1 MGFALCLCNTKAKL
15 AIKQNIY
22 GGLYE
27 YQKQLLTYFKI
38 VGNFNPDDISAL
50 LNLTPEKSWKIGD
63 LRRNGTKYDF
73 ALWEIGRCTEYDV
86 YVENQMRKT
95 ISVLLDKIAILNQIR
110 EENDV
115 EFVLEIVPS
124 IYVEDINPCL
134 APPLDVID
142 FCHATRTQIDIDMYL
157 FNSENE

>member
-1 MGFALCLCNTKAKL
+1 MNTR
-15 AIKQNIY
+15 NSCY
-22 GGLYE
+22 
-27 YQKQLLTYFKI
+27 TYFRI
-38 VGNFNPDDISAL
+38 VGKFNPDNVSAL

-63 LRRNGTKYDF
+63 LRRNGTKYEF
-73 ALWEIGRCTEYDV
+73 ANWMIGKCAEYDV
-86 YVENQMRKT
+86 YVGNQMRKT
-95 ISVLLDKIAILNQIR
+95 ISTLLDKIAILNQIR

-115 EFVLEIVPS
+115 EFFLEIVPS
-124 IYVEDINPCL
+124 VYVDDINPCL

>member
-1 MGFALCLCNTKAKL
+1 MNTR
-15 AIKQNIY
+15 NSCY
-22 GGLYE
+22 
-27 YQKQLLTYFKI
+27 TYFRI
-38 VGNFNPDDISAL
+38 VGNFNPDDVSAL
-50 LNLTPEKSWKIGD
+50 LNLTPEESWKIGD
-63 LRRNGTKYDF
+63 LRRNGTKYEF
-73 ALWEIGRCTEYDV
+73 ANWNIGKCAEYDV

-95 ISVLLDKIAILNQIR
+95 ISMLLDKIATLNQIR

-115 EFVLEIVPS
+115 EFFLEIVPS
-124 IYVEDINPCL
+124 IYVDDIKPCR

>member
-1 MGFALCLCNTKAKL
+1 MNTR
-15 AIKQNIY
+15 NSCY
-22 GGLYE
+22 
-27 YQKQLLTYFKI
+27 TNFRI

-50 LNLTPEKSWKIGD
+50 LNLTPEESWKIGD
-63 LRRNGTKYDF
+63 LRRDGTKYEF
-73 ALWEIGRCTEYDV
+73 ANWMIGKCAEYDV

-95 ISVLLDKIAILNQIR
+95 ISMLLDKIVTLNQIR

-124 IYVEDINPCL
+124 ICVDDISPCL

>member
-1 MGFALCLCNTKAKL
+1 MNTR
-15 AIKQNIY
+15 NSCY
-22 GGLYE
+22 
-27 YQKQLLTYFKI
+27 TYFKI
-38 VGNFNPDDISAL
+38 VGNFNPDDVSAL

-63 LRRNGTKYDF
+63 VRRNGTKYEF
-73 ALWEIGRCTEYDV
+73 AHWEIGRCAEYDV

-95 ISVLLDKIAILNQIR
+95 ISMLLDKIAILNQIR

-115 EFVLEIVPS
+115 KFFLVIVPS
-124 IYVEDINPCL
+124 IYVDDINPCL

-157 FNSENE
+157 FNSENK

>member
-1 MGFALCLCNTKAKL
+1 MNTR
-15 AIKQNIY
+15 NSCY
-22 GGLYE
+22 
-27 YQKQLLTYFKI
+27 TYFMI

-50 LNLTPEKSWKIGD
+50 LNLTPEESWKIGD
-63 LRRNGTKYDF
+63 LQRNSTTKYEF
-73 ALWEIGRCTEYDV
+73 ANWTIGKCAEYDV

-95 ISVLLDKIAILNQIR
+95 ISILLDKIATLNQIR

-115 EFVLEIVPS
+115 EFFLEIVPS
-124 IYVEDINPCL
+124 IYVDDINPCL

-157 FNSENE
+157 FDSENKQATPDRH

>member
-1 MGFALCLCNTKAKL
+1 MNT
-15 AIKQNIY
+15 QNSCY
-22 GGLYE
+22 
-27 YQKQLLTYFKI
+27 TYFKI
-38 VGNFNPDDISAL
+38 LGNFNPDDVSAL

-63 LRRNGTKYDF
+63 VRRNGTKYEF
-73 ALWEIGRCTEYDV
+73 AHWEIGRYAEYDV

-95 ISVLLDKIAILNQIR
+95 ISLLLDKIAILNQIR

-115 EFVLEIVPS
+115 EFFLEIVPY
-124 IYVEDINPCL
+124 IHVDDINPCL

>member
-1 MGFALCLCNTKAKL
+1 MNTR
-15 AIKQNIY
+15 NSCY
-22 GGLYE
+22 
-27 YQKQLLTYFKI
+27 TYFKI

-50 LNLTPEKSWKIGD
+50 LNLTPEESWKIGD
-63 LRRNGTKYDF
+63 LRRNGTKYEF
-73 ALWEIGRCTEYDV
+73 ANWMIGKCAEYDV

-95 ISVLLDKIAILNQIR
+95 ISMLLDKIATLNQIR

-115 EFVLEIVPS
+115 EFFLEIVPF
-124 IYVEDINPCL
+124 ICVDDINPCL

-157 FNSENE
+157 FDSENE

>member
-1 MGFALCLCNTKAKL
+1 MNTR
-15 AIKQNIY
+15 NSCY
-22 GGLYE
+22 
-27 YQKQLLTYFKI
+27 TYFRI

-50 LNLTPEKSWKIGD
+50 LNLTPEESWKIGD
-63 LRRNGTKYDF
+63 LRRDGTKYEF
-73 ALWEIGRCTEYDV
+73 ANWKIGTCVEYDV

-95 ISVLLDKIAILNQIR
+95 ISMLLDKIVTLNQIR

-115 EFVLEIVPS
+115 EFFLEIVPS
-124 IYVEDINPCL
+124 IYVDDINPCL

-157 FNSENE
+157 FNSENK

>member
-1 MGFALCLCNTKAKL
+1 MNTR
-15 AIKQNIY
+15 NSCY
-22 GGLYE
+22 
-27 YQKQLLTYFKI
+27 TYFRI

-50 LNLTPEKSWKIGD
+50 LNLTPEESWKIGD
-63 LRRNGTKYDF
+63 LRRNGTKYEF
-73 ALWEIGRCTEYDV
+73 ANWMIGKCAEYDV

-95 ISVLLDKIAILNQIR
+95 ISILLDKIATLNQIR

-115 EFVLEIVPS
+115 AFFLEIVPS
-124 IYVEDINPCL
+124 ICVDDINPCL

>member
-1 MGFALCLCNTKAKL
+1 MKTRNSC
-15 AIKQNIY
+15 Y
-22 GGLYE
+22 
-27 YQKQLLTYFKI
+27 TYFRI
-38 VGNFNPDDISAL
+38 FGNFNPDDISAL
-50 LNLTPEKSWKIGD
+50 LNLTPEESWKIGD
-63 LRRNGTKYDF
+63 LQCDGTKYEF
-73 ALWEIGRCTEYDV
+73 ANWMIGKCAEYDV

-95 ISVLLDKIAILNQIR
+95 ISILLDKIATLNQIR

-124 IYVEDINPCL
+124 ICVDDINPCL

-142 FCHATRTQIDIDMYL
+142 FCHATRTKIDIDMYL